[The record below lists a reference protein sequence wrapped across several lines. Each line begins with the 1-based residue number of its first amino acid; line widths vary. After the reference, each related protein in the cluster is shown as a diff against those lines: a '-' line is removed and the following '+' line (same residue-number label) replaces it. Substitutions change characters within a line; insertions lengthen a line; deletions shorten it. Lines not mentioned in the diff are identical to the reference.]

1 MNTASL
7 RTYLYKGLIVGLVPV
22 LTIVNFQSI
31 SVAAP
36 IKAVPKIPTK
46 TLTTSASVADP
57 ANVNPAKTPAKTSIT
72 KISIVAPAKTSAK
85 KLAPKVSIA
94 APAKV
99 NKPKTPAKAPG
110 IRVSAPENSFAD
122 SYTLGPGDRLRVDIF
137 NVPEYSGEFYVLG
150 DGAIN
155 LPVVGAIPVQGMT
168 VQKASALL
176 TAYFSRYVKRPIV
189 TISVLDPRPVQF
201 AIAGEVTRAGSYT
214 VPFAGTGRKFPTVSQ
229 AIQLAGGTTQTA
241 NLRQVQVRRA
251 ATGKIVTANLFDVL
265 QRGNTAQDITL
276 RDGDTIYIA
285 RSEGVSAS
293 DRLRLAGSNLA
304 NQDATV
310 KVAILGEVGKPG
322 TYTLKGDSGGGAGR
336 VTPPTLTE
344 AIKIA
349 GGSTASAD
357 LSRIKVRRNT
367 RTGAGQT
374 VAINLM
380 SLLQSGDFGQDI
392 ILQDGDTIL
401 LPTASGIDRVN
412 SNLVAASNLGPQAIS
427 PPKVVVVGEVNR
439 PGTYTVQGTGNT
451 TNNNTQ
457 LTGTVALPTITNA
470 IQAASGIKP
479 TADIRRIQLI
489 RTTRTGEQR
498 IALNLF
504 KLLQQGDT
512 SQDIILQEGDRI
524 FIPVAQNA
532 SSQDVDL
539 VASSTLSPAT
549 IKINVIGEAA
559 GAAGGSR
566 EVPANTT
573 LNQAILLAGGFNNVR
588 ANKNEVDFI
597 RLNPNGTVTKRL
609 IQLNFARGIEPENNP
624 RLQNNDTIIIGRNN
638 LTRIGDGFST
648 ILSPF
653 GNLLN
658 LFNR

>member
-7 RTYLYKGLIVGLVPV
+7 RNYIYKGLIFGLVPV
-22 LTIVNFQSI
+22 LAIVNLHAS

-36 IKAVPKIPTK
+36 
-46 TLTTSASVADP
+46 
-57 ANVNPAKTPAKTSIT
+57 AK
-72 KISIVAPAKTSAK
+72 
-85 KLAPKVSIA
+85 A
-94 APAKV
+94 APAKAA
-99 NKPKTPAKAPG
+99 KAKAPAKAPAAR
-110 IRVSAPENSFAD
+110 RVSATQNNFAD
-122 SYTLGPGDRLRVDIF
+122 SYTLGAGDRLRVDIF

-155 LPVVGAIPVQGMT
+155 LPVVGAIPIQGLT
-168 VQKASALL
+168 VQKASGLL

-189 TISVLDPRPVQF
+189 TISVLAPRPVQF

-214 VPFAGTGRKFPTVSQ
+214 IPFANDNRKFPTISQ

-251 ATGKIVTANLFDVL
+251 ASGRIVNVNIFDVL
-265 QRGNTAQDITL
+265 QRGNTGQDITL

-285 RSEGVSAS
+285 RSEGVNAA
-293 DRLRLAGSNLA
+293 DRLRLSGSNLA

-322 TYTLKGDSGGGAGR
+322 TYTLKGDSGASTTAGIPGR

-357 LSRIKVRRNT
+357 LTQIKVRRNT
-367 RTGAGQT
+367 RTGSGQT
-374 VAINLM
+374 VPINLLN
-380 SLLQSGDFGQDI
+380 LLKSGDFGQDI

-401 LPTASGIDRVN
+401 LPTATTVN
-412 SNLVAASNLGPQAIS
+412 SLNSSLVAASNLGPQAIN
-427 PPKVVVVGEVNR
+427 PPRVTVVGEVNR
-439 PGTYTVQGTGNT
+439 PGTYTVKGEANT

-457 LTGTVALPTITNA
+457 LTGTVALPTVTNA
-470 IQAASGIKP
+470 LQSAAGIKP
-479 TADIRRIQLI
+479 TADIRQIQLI
-489 RTTRTGEQR
+489 RTTRTGEQK

-512 SQDIILQEGDRI
+512 SQDVIIQEGDRI
-524 FIPVAQNA
+524 FIPVAKNPSA
-532 SSQDVDL
+532 QDVDL
-539 VASSTLSPAT
+539 VASSTFSPT
-549 IKINVIGEAA
+549 SIKINVIGEIATKA
-559 GAAGGSR
+559 GKGGTI
-566 EVPANTT
+566 EVPPNTT
-573 LNQAILLAGGFNNVR
+573 LNQALLSSGGFDNVR

-597 RLNPNGTVTKRL
+597 RLNPNGSVTKRL
-609 IQLNFARGIEPENNP
+609 IKLNFARGIDPEQNP
-624 RLQNNDTIIIGRNN
+624 RLQNNDTIVIGRNN

-648 ILSPF
+648 ILTPF
-653 GNLLN
+653 NGLLN
-658 LFNR
+658 LFRF

>member
-7 RTYLYKGLIVGLVPV
+7 RTYIYKGLIVGLVPA
-22 LTIVNFQSI
+22 LTIVNLQSSGFAAI
-31 SVAAP
+31 EKVAKPKAAP
-36 IKAVPKIPTK
+36 SSGV
-46 TLTTSASVADP
+46 
-57 ANVNPAKTPAKTSIT
+57 
-72 KISIVAPAKTSAK
+72 
-85 KLAPKVSIA
+85 
-94 APAKV
+94 
-99 NKPKTPAKAPG
+99 TPAKAVKAKIAPVKAAP
-110 IRVSAPENSFAD
+110 RASAPQNNFAD
-122 SYTLGPGDRLRVDIF
+122 SYTLGAGDRLRVDIF

-155 LPVVGAIPVQGMT
+155 LPVVGAIPIQGLT
-168 VQKASALL
+168 VQKASGLL

-189 TISVLDPRPVQF
+189 TISVLAPRPVQF

-214 VPFAGTGRKFPTVSQ
+214 IPFTDSNRKFPSISQ

-251 ATGKIVTANLFDVL
+251 ATGRIVSVNIFDVL
-265 QRGNTAQDITL
+265 QRGNTSQDITL

-285 RSEGVSAS
+285 RSEEVNQS

-322 TYTLKGDSGGGAGR
+322 TYTLRGEASATTGGTGR

-357 LSRIKVRRNT
+357 LSKIKVRRNT

-374 VAINLM
+374 VPINLLN
-380 SLLQSGDFGQDI
+380 LLRSGDFGQDI

-401 LPTASGIDRVN
+401 LPTSSEINGLD
-412 SNLVAASNLGPQAIS
+412 SSLVAASNLGPQAIS

-439 PGTYTVQGTGNT
+439 PGTYTVTGAGNT

-457 LTGTVALPTITNA
+457 LTGTVALPTVTNA
-470 IQAASGIKP
+470 IQSASGIKP
-479 TADIRRIQLI
+479 TADIRAIQLI
-489 RTTRTGEQR
+489 RRTRTGEQK

-504 KLLQQGDT
+504 KLIQQGDT

-532 SSQDVDL
+532 SNADVEL
-539 VASSTLSPAT
+539 ISSSTFSPSS
-549 IKINVIGEAA
+549 IKVNVIGEIASKA
-559 GAAGGSR
+559 SKGGTL
-566 EVPANTT
+566 EVPPNTT
-573 LNQAILLAGGFNNVR
+573 LNQALLLAGGFDNVR
-588 ANKNEVDFI
+588 ANKSEIDFI
-597 RLNPNGTVTKRL
+597 RLNPNGSVTKRM
-609 IQLNFARGIEPENNP
+609 IKLNFTRGIDPELNP
-624 RLQNNDTIIIGRNN
+624 RLQNNDTIVIGRNN

-648 ILSPF
+648 ILTPF
-653 GNLLN
+653 NGLLN
-658 LFNR
+658 ILRF

>member
-1 MNTASL
+1 LA
-7 RTYLYKGLIVGLVPV
+7 
-22 LTIVNFQSI
+22 IVNLQSI
-31 SVAAP
+31 GV
-36 IKAVPKIPTK
+36 
-46 TLTTSASVADP
+46 
-57 ANVNPAKTPAKTSIT
+57 
-72 KISIVAPAKTSAK
+72 
-85 KLAPKVSIA
+85 A
-94 APAKV
+94 APAKAG
-99 NKPKTPAKAPG
+99 KPKAPVKAPAIG
-110 IRVSAPENSFAD
+110 ITAPQNNFAD

-155 LPVVGAIPVQGMT
+155 LPVVGAIRVQGLS

-189 TISVLDPRPVQF
+189 TISVLAPRPVQF
-201 AIAGEVTRAGSYT
+201 AIAGEVTRSGSYT
-214 VPFAGTGRKFPTVSQ
+214 VPFTGDNRKFPTVSQ

-251 ATGKIVTANLFDVL
+251 ATGRIVYVNIFDVL
-265 QRGNTAQDITL
+265 QRGNTSQDITL

-285 RSEGVSAS
+285 RAEGVNAS

-322 TYTLKGDSGGGAGR
+322 TYTLKGDSGSVSGGGR

-367 RTGAGQT
+367 RTGNGQT
-374 VAINLM
+374 LAINLLN
-380 SLLQSGDFGQDI
+380 LLKSGDFGQDI

-401 LPTASGIDRVN
+401 LPTATEINSVN
-412 SNLVAASNLGPQAIS
+412 SNLVAASNLGPQALS
-427 PPKVVVVGEVNR
+427 PPKVAVVGEVNR
-439 PGTYTVQGTGNT
+439 PGTYTVTGSGNT
-451 TNNNTQ
+451 TNNSTQ

-479 TADIRRIQLI
+479 TADIRQILLI
-489 RTTRTGEQR
+489 RTTRTGEQK
-498 IALNLF
+498 ITLNLF
-504 KLLQQGDT
+504 RLIQQGDT

-524 FIPVAQNA
+524 IIPVAQNTNA
-532 SSQDVDL
+532 QDVEL
-539 VASSTLSPAT
+539 IASSTFSPAS
-549 IKINVIGEAA
+549 IKINVIGETAP
-559 GAAGGSR
+559 GTPRPSYL
-566 EVPANTT
+566 EIPSNTT
-573 LNQAILLAGGFNNVR
+573 LNQAILIAGGFNNVR
-588 ANKNEVDFI
+588 ANKNEVDLI

-609 IQLNFARGIEPENNP
+609 IKLNFARGIDAENNP
-624 RLQNNDTIIIGRNN
+624 RLQNNDTIVIGRNN

-648 ILSPF
+648 ILGPF

-658 LFNR
+658 LFRFN

>member
-1 MNTASL
+1 A
-7 RTYLYKGLIVGLVPV
+7 
-22 LTIVNFQSI
+22 Q
-31 SVAAP
+31 
-36 IKAVPKIPTK
+36 TK
-46 TLTTSASVADP
+46 P
-57 ANVNPAKTPAKTSIT
+57 GKAKTPAK
-72 KISIVAPAKTSAK
+72 
-85 KLAPKVSIA
+85 PKARAVSQ
-94 APAKV
+94 
-99 NKPKTPAKAPG
+99 NT
-110 IRVSAPENSFAD
+110 SFAD

-155 LPVVGAIPVQGMT
+155 LPVVGAIPIQGLT
-168 VQKASALL
+168 VQRASSLL
-176 TAYFSRYVKRPIV
+176 TSYFSRYVKRPIV
-189 TISVLDPRPVQF
+189 TISVLAPRPVQF
-201 AIAGEVTRAGSYT
+201 AIAGEVTRSGSYT
-214 VPFAGTGRKFPTVSQ
+214 VPFTGDNRKFPTISQ

-251 ATGKIVTANLFDVL
+251 ATGRVISVNIFDVL
-265 QRGNTAQDITL
+265 QRGNTAQDISL

-285 RSEGVSAS
+285 RAEGVNTA

-322 TYTLKGDSGGGAGR
+322 TYTLKGDTAGTAGR

-357 LSRIKVRRNT
+357 LTRIRVRRNT
-367 RTGAGQT
+367 RTGSGQ
-374 VAINLM
+374 VLPINLLN
-380 SLLQSGDFGQDI
+380 LLRAGDFGQDI

-401 LPTASGIDRVN
+401 LPTATDVN
-412 SNLVAASNLGPQAIS
+412 SANSALVAASNLGPQAIT
-427 PPKVVVVGEVNR
+427 PPRVVVVGEVNR
-439 PGTYTVQGTGNT
+439 PGTYTVTGSANT

-457 LTGTVALPTITNA
+457 LAGTVALPTVTNA
-470 IQAASGIKP
+470 IQTAAGIKP
-479 TADIRRIQLI
+479 TADIRQIQLI
-489 RTTRTGEQR
+489 RTTRAGEQK
-498 IALNLF
+498 ISLNLF
-504 KLLQQGDT
+504 KLIQQGDT

-524 FIPVAQNA
+524 FIPAAQNPN
-532 SSQDVDL
+532 SQDVDL
-539 VASSTLSPAT
+539 VASSTLSPT
-549 IKINVIGEAA
+549 SIRVNVIGEAGA
-559 GAAGGSR
+559 GAGGTR

-609 IQLNFARGIEPENNP
+609 IKLNFAKGIDSETNP
-624 RLQNNDTIIIGRNN
+624 RLQNNDTIVIGRNN

-653 GNLLN
+653 NGLLN
-658 LFNR
+658 LIRF

>member
-1 MNTASL
+1 MNTANL
-7 RTYLYKGLIVGLVPV
+7 RTYIYKGLIIGLVPM
-22 LTIVNFQSI
+22 LAIVNLQSI
-31 SVAAP
+31 GV
-36 IKAVPKIPTK
+36 
-46 TLTTSASVADP
+46 
-57 ANVNPAKTPAKTSIT
+57 
-72 KISIVAPAKTSAK
+72 
-85 KLAPKVSIA
+85 A
-94 APAKV
+94 APAKAV
-99 NKPKTPAKAPG
+99 KAKPPVKAPASKPV
-110 IRVSAPENSFAD
+110 IRAAVPSGNFAD

-150 DGAIN
+150 DGSIN
-155 LPVVGAIPVQGMT
+155 LPVVGAIPIQGLT
-168 VQKASALL
+168 VQKASGLL

-189 TISVLDPRPVQF
+189 TISVLAPRPVQF
-201 AIAGEVTRAGSYT
+201 AIAGEVTRSGSYT
-214 VPFAGTGRKFPTVSQ
+214 IPFSNENRKFPTISQ

-251 ATGKIVTANLFDVL
+251 ATGRVTTVNIFDVL

-285 RSEGVSAS
+285 RSEGVSAA

-322 TYTLKGDSGGGAGR
+322 TYTLKGDGGGGVGAR

-357 LSRIKVRRNT
+357 LSRIRVRRNT
-367 RTGAGQT
+367 RTGVGQ
-374 VAINLM
+374 VVPINLL
-380 SLLQSGDFGQDI
+380 SLLKSGDFGQDI

-401 LPTASGIDRVN
+401 LPTATEIN
-412 SNLVAASNLGPQAIS
+412 SANSALVAASNLGPQAIN

-439 PGTYTVQGTGNT
+439 PGTYTVLGSGNS
-451 TNNNTQ
+451 TNNSTQ
-457 LTGTVALPTITNA
+457 LAGTVALPTITNA
-470 IQAASGIKP
+470 IQSAAGIKP
-479 TADIRRIQLI
+479 TADIRQIQLI
-489 RTTRTGEQR
+489 RTTRSGEQK
-498 IALNLF
+498 ISLNLF
-504 KLLQQGDT
+504 KLIQQGDT

-524 FIPVAQNA
+524 FIPVAQNPNA
-532 SSQDVDL
+532 QDVDV

-549 IKINVIGEAA
+549 IRVNVIGEA
-559 GAAGGSR
+559 GSSAAGTR
-566 EVPANTT
+566 EVPSNTT

-609 IQLNFARGIEPENNP
+609 IKLNFARGIDPENNP
-624 RLQNNDTIIIGRNN
+624 RLQNNDTIVIGRNN

-648 ILSPF
+648 ILTPF
-653 GNLLN
+653 NGLLN
-658 LFNR
+658 IIRF

>member
-1 MNTASL
+1 MNNASL
-7 RTYLYKGLIVGLVPV
+7 RTYIYKGLIVGLIPV
-22 LTIVNFQSI
+22 LAVVNL
-31 SVAAP
+31 P
-36 IKAVPKIPTK
+36 
-46 TLTTSASVADP
+46 LD
-57 ANVNPAKTPAKTSIT
+57 
-72 KISIVAPAKTSAK
+72 
-85 KLAPKVSIA
+85 SIA
-94 APAKV
+94 APAKA
-99 NKPKTPAKAPG
+99 KPKVPAKVSVAPTKTGKTKTPAKPKVRA
-110 IRVSAPENSFAD
+110 VTQSSSFAD

-155 LPVVGAIPVQGMT
+155 LPVVGAISIQGLT
-168 VQKASALL
+168 VQKASSLL

-189 TISVLDPRPVQF
+189 TISVLAPRPVQF
-201 AIAGEVTRAGSYT
+201 AIAGEVTRSGSYT
-214 VPFAGTGRKFPTVSQ
+214 VPFTGDNRKFPTISQ

-251 ATGKIVTANLFDVL
+251 ATGRVTTVNIFDVL
-265 QRGNTAQDITL
+265 QRGNTSQDITL

-285 RSEGVSAS
+285 RSEGVNAA

-322 TYTLKGDSGGGAGR
+322 TYTLKGDSGGGAVGGTGGR

-357 LSRIKVRRNT
+357 LSRIRVRRNT
-367 RTGAGQT
+367 RTGNGQ
-374 VAINLM
+374 VLPINLL
-380 SLLQSGDFGQDI
+380 SLLKAGDFGQDI

-401 LPTASGIDRVN
+401 LPTATEINSVN
-412 SNLVAASNLGPQAIS
+412 TSLVAASNLGPQAIA
-427 PPKVVVVGEVNR
+427 PPRVVVVGEVNR
-439 PGTYTVQGTGNT
+439 PGTYTVTGSANT

-457 LTGTVALPTITNA
+457 LTGTVALPTVTNA
-470 IQAASGIKP
+470 IQTAAGIKP
-479 TADIRRIQLI
+479 TADIRQIQLI
-489 RTTRTGEQR
+489 RTTRSGEQK
-498 IALNLF
+498 ISLNLF
-504 KLLQQGDT
+504 KLIQQGDT

-524 FIPVAQNA
+524 FIPAAQNPSA
-532 SSQDVDL
+532 QDVDV
-539 VASSTLSPAT
+539 VASSTLSPAS
-549 IKINVIGEAA
+549 IRVNVIGEAGA

-566 EVPANTT
+566 EVPSNTT

-609 IQLNFARGIEPENNP
+609 IKLNFARGIDPDTNP
-624 RLQNNDTIIIGRNN
+624 RLQNNDTIVIGRNN

-653 GNLLN
+653 NGLLN
-658 LFNR
+658 LIRF

>member
-7 RTYLYKGLIVGLVPV
+7 RTYLYKSLILGLVPV
-22 LTIVNFQSI
+22 LTVVNFQS
-31 SVAAP
+31 S
-36 IKAVPKIPTK
+36 
-46 TLTTSASVADP
+46 SVADP
-57 ANVNPAKTPAKTSIT
+57 VKTSKPKTTT
-72 KISIVAPAKTSAK
+72 KSLTNKVKVAAAPPVKATKAKAK
-85 KLAPKVSIA
+85 

-99 NKPKTPAKAPG
+99 AAPQ
-110 IRVSAPENSFAD
+110 NNNFTD

-150 DGAIN
+150 DGSIN
-155 LPVVGAIPVQGMT
+155 LPVVGSIPLQGLT
-168 VQKASALL
+168 IQKSSALL

-189 TISVLDPRPVQF
+189 TISVLAPRPVQF

-214 VPFAGTGRKFPTVSQ
+214 IPFTLESRKFPSISQ

-251 ATGKIVTANLFDVL
+251 ATGRIITVNIFDVL

-285 RSEGVSAS
+285 RSESVSPA

-322 TYTLKGDSGGGAGR
+322 TYTLRGESGAAQAGGLASR

-357 LSRIKVRRNT
+357 LSRIRVRRNT

-374 VAINLM
+374 VPINLM

-401 LPTASGIDRVN
+401 LPTASTINNAN
-412 SNLVAASNLGPQAIS
+412 SSLVAASNLGPQAIT
-427 PPKVVVVGEVNR
+427 PPKVIVVGEVNR
-439 PGTYTVQGTGNT
+439 PGTYIVKSESNT

-457 LTGTVALPTITNA
+457 LAGVVALPTVTTA
-470 IQAASGIKP
+470 IQAAAGIKP
-479 TADIRRIQLI
+479 TANIREIQLI
-489 RTTRTGEQR
+489 RTTRNGEQK
-498 IALNLF
+498 IAINLF
-504 KLLQQGDT
+504 KLLQQGDG
-512 SQDIILQEGDRI
+512 SQDIIIQEGDRI
-524 FIPVAQNA
+524 FIPVASAA
-532 SSQDVDL
+532 SAQDVEL
-539 VASSTLSPAT
+539 VASSTFSPAA
-549 IKINVIGEAA
+549 IKVNVIGEIAVKA
-559 GAAGGSR
+559 GKGGTID
-566 EVPANTT
+566 VPPNTT
-573 LNQAILLAGGFNNVR
+573 LNQALLIAGGFDNVR
-588 ANKNEVDFI
+588 SNKNEVDFI
-597 RLNPNGTVTKRL
+597 RLNPNGTVTKRM
-609 IQLNFARGIEPENNP
+609 IKLNFARGIDPENNP
-624 RLQNNDTIIIGRNN
+624 RLQNNDTIVIGRNN
-638 LTRIGDGFST
+638 LTRVGDGFST
-648 ILSPF
+648 ILTPF
-653 GNLLN
+653 GG
-658 LFNR
+658 LFNIFR

>member
-7 RTYLYKGLIVGLVPV
+7 RTYIYKGLIVGLVPM
-22 LTIVNFQSI
+22 LTIVNFQPI
-31 SVAAP
+31 GVAA
-36 IKAVPKIPTK
+36 I
-46 TLTTSASVADP
+46 
-57 ANVNPAKTPAKTSIT
+57 AKPS
-72 KISIVAPAKTSAK
+72 
-85 KLAPKVSIA
+85 
-94 APAKV
+94 
-99 NKPKTPAKAPG
+99 KPKTVAKVAKPKAPAKAPAA
-110 IRVSAPENSFAD
+110 RRAVVPQNNNFAD

-155 LPVVGAIPVQGMT
+155 LPVVGAIPLQGLT
-168 VQKASALL
+168 VQKASSLL

-189 TISVLDPRPVQF
+189 TISVLSPRPVQF

-214 VPFAGTGRKFPTVSQ
+214 VPFSGDNRKFPSISQ

-251 ATGKIVTANLFDVL
+251 ATGRVMSVNLFDVL
-265 QRGNTAQDITL
+265 QRGNTSQDITL
-276 RDGDTIYIA
+276 RDGDTIYISRA
-285 RSEGVSAS
+285 ETVSSS

-322 TYTLKGDSGGGAGR
+322 TYTLRGESGASAGGTGHI
-336 VTPPTLTE
+336 TPPTLTE

-357 LSRIKVRRNT
+357 LSRVRVRRNT
-367 RTGAGQT
+367 RAGAGQT
-374 VAINLM
+374 VPINLL
-380 SLLQSGDFGQDI
+380 SLLQSGDFAQDI

-401 LPTASGIDRVN
+401 LPTATEINRVN
-412 SNLVAASNLGPQAIS
+412 SSLVAASNLGPQSIS

-439 PGTYTVQGTGNT
+439 PGTYTLTGAGNT

-457 LTGTVALPTITNA
+457 LTGTLALPTVTNA

-479 TADIRRIQLI
+479 TADIRQVQLI
-489 RTTRTGEQR
+489 RTTRTGEQK
-498 IALNLF
+498 ITLNLF
-504 KLLQQGDT
+504 KLIQQADT
-512 SQDIILQEGDRI
+512 SQDIIMQEGDRI
-524 FIPVAQNA
+524 FIPIAQN
-532 SSQDVDL
+532 SSAQDVEL
-539 VASSTLSPAT
+539 IASSTFSPAT
-549 IKINVIGEAA
+549 IRVNVIGEAA
-559 GAAGGSR
+559 GSAGGGSR
-566 EVPANTT
+566 EVPSNTT

-609 IQLNFARGIEPENNP
+609 IKLNFARGIDAELNP
-624 RLQNNDTIIIGRNN
+624 RLQNNDTIVIGRNN

-648 ILSPF
+648 ILTPF
-653 GNLLN
+653 NGLLN
-658 LFNR
+658 ILRF

>member
-7 RTYLYKGLIVGLVPV
+7 RTYIYKGLIVGLVPV
-22 LTIVNFQSI
+22 VAIVNLQQI
-31 SVAAP
+31 SAAAP
-36 IKAVPKIPTK
+36 AKATPAK
-46 TLTTSASVADP
+46 TAK
-57 ANVNPAKTPAKTSIT
+57 AKTPAK
-72 KISIVAPAKTSAK
+72 
-85 KLAPKVSIA
+85 A
-94 APAKV
+94 APARKLSV
-99 NKPKTPAKAPG
+99 TPT
-110 IRVSAPENSFAD
+110 SNNFAD
-122 SYTLGPGDRLRVDIF
+122 SYTLGAGDRLRVDIF

-155 LPVVGAIPVQGMT
+155 LPVVGAIPIQGLT
-168 VQKASALL
+168 VQKASGLL

-189 TISVLDPRPVQF
+189 TISVLAPRPVQF

-214 VPFAGTGRKFPTVSQ
+214 IPFTNENRKFPTISQ

-251 ATGKIVTANLFDVL
+251 ASGRIVNVNIFDVL
-265 QRGNTAQDITL
+265 QRGNTSQDITL

-285 RSEGVSAS
+285 RSEGVNAA
-293 DRLRLAGSNLA
+293 DRLRLSGSNLA

-322 TYTLKGDSGGGAGR
+322 TYTLKGESGGGGAGGIPGR

-357 LSRIKVRRNT
+357 LSQIRVRRNT

-374 VAINLM
+374 VPINLLN
-380 SLLQSGDFGQDI
+380 LLKSGDFGQDI

-401 LPTASGIDRVN
+401 LPTATSINSVN
-412 SNLVAASNLGPQAIS
+412 SNLVAASNLGPQAIN
-427 PPKVVVVGEVNR
+427 PPRVIVVGEVNR
-439 PGTYTVQGTGNT
+439 PGTYTVKGEGNT

-457 LTGTVALPTITNA
+457 LTGTVALPTVTNA
-470 IQAASGIKP
+470 IQAAAGIKP
-479 TADIRRIQLI
+479 TADIRQIQLI
-489 RTTRTGEQR
+489 RTTRAGEQK

-524 FIPVAQNA
+524 FIPVANNPSA
-532 SSQDVDL
+532 QDVDL
-539 VASSTLSPAT
+539 VSSSTFSPVS
-549 IKINVIGEAA
+549 IKINVIGEIATKA
-559 GAAGGSR
+559 GRGGTI
-566 EVPANTT
+566 EVPPNTT
-573 LNQAILLAGGFNNVR
+573 LNQALLSAGGFDNVR

-597 RLNPNGTVTKRL
+597 RLNPNGSVTKRL
-609 IQLNFARGIEPENNP
+609 IKLNFARGIDSEQNP
-624 RLQNNDTIIIGRNN
+624 RLQNNDTIVIGRNN
-638 LTRIGDGFST
+638 LTRIGDGFSS

-653 GNLLN
+653 NGLLN
-658 LFNR
+658 LFRF